1 MSFIFDLLF
10 EFDGDV
16 FKNDVLEFF
25 YIGLYEWEMELEF
38 ENLIELY
45 RQICDFDDWLM
56 EIGSF
61 IRIGFSDEEVEL
73 VQELNIWM
81 LFILFN
87 IVFFFESFESSFL
100 VFEFDIVNYNI
111 YVIMVYGNLI
121 FFDNLVFMLSRL
133 CKVIECFDV

>member
-16 FKNDVLEFF
+16 FRNDVLEFF

-87 IVFFFESFESSFL
+87 IVFFFESFNFIFCLYDFVQRGFGMLFL
-100 VFEFDIVNYNI
+100 NILLLNLDDELSVKFVCVVVF
-111 YVIMVYGNLI
+111 VII
-121 FFDNLVFMLSRL
+121 
-133 CKVIECFDV
+133 C